1 MIRVAIIDDHPVT
14 RCGVES
20 ILAPA
25 DGMTVILSADAPPS
39 DDALDPLDADVVVHD
54 LYLADDTPA
63 TASITRLSAMTAVLV
78 MSAYGRPADVLA
90 AVRAGARGYLTKDS
104 PASMYIS
111 AVETV
116 ATGGFVLSAQ
126 LADILR
132 AALVDEARPAAG
144 PADRAGPTTPTVP
157 SVPLSPRE
165 TQTLELI
172 ASGFTHQQVAR
183 RMGVSKATID
193 TYVERIRTKLHV
205 GNKAELTRAALALH
219 SGDG

>member
-25 DGMTVILSADAPPS
+25 GGMTVTLSADSPPP
-39 DDALDPLDADVVVHD
+39 DDALEALDADVIIHD

-63 TASITRLSAMTAVLV
+63 TASITRLSALSAVLV

-104 PASMYIS
+104 PAAMYIS

-132 AALVDEARPAAG
+132 AALDDEQRPAGG
-144 PADRAGPTTPTVP
+144 PVGRATPTVA
-157 SVPLSPRE
+157 LSPRE
-165 TQTLELI
+165 SETLELI